1 MENWRNIKKL
11 SKKILVLADLH
22 VGSKYAL
29 MPKQFNGYLA
39 QKAQLKILEE
49 WNNMCKRERKID
61 YLIIDGDIVDGK
73 AKASDGKDVW
83 TTDVDTQIEAAM
95 ELVKQIDYDK
105 LLVAYGSP
113 YHTEENRNADES
125 FAKEMHAVSHGYEL
139 SFQPNSCRDIIHI
152 SHMIGVSAASWQYR
166 TTPLAKELVAALLNE
181 HALYKYKCIIR
192 AHAHYYCTVAFSSFG
207 FITPCWQT
215 RTPYMIRKGLSLVP
229 KLGYVRLN
237 VEDERLSHGGME
249 AHTFDMP
256 RDVLVNA

>member
-1 MENWRNIKKL
+1 M
-11 SKKILVLADLH
+11 SKRILVIADMH

-29 MPKQFNGYLA
+29 MPRQFNGYLA

-49 WNNMCKRERKID
+49 WNGMCKRERHID
-61 YLIIDGDIVDGK
+61 YLIIDGDIVDGV
-73 AKASDGKDVW
+73 ARASDGKDVW
-83 TTDVDTQIEAAM
+83 TTDIDDQVTAASD
-95 ELVKQIDYDK
+95 LVKQIDYSK

-113 YHTEENRNADES
+113 YHTAENLNADQV
-125 FAKEMHAVSHGYEL
+125 FAKQMNAVKHGYEL
-139 SFQPNSCRDIIHI
+139 SWKPDSCKDIIHI

-181 HALYKYKCIIR
+181 SALYKYRCIIR
-192 AHAHYYCTVAFSSFG
+192 AHAHYYCTVAFSNFA
-207 FITPCWQT
+207 FIVPCWQT

-237 VEDERLSHGGME
+237 VEDERLNHGGME

-256 RDVLVNA
+256 RDQLVTE